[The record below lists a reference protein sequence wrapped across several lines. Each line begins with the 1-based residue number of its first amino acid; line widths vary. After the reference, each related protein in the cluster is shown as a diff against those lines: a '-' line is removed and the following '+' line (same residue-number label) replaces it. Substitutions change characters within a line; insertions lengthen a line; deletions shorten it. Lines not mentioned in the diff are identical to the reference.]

1 LNVMF
6 YKSFTMRNANV
17 TIQKMLFIVCLLGL
31 SSFSLRAQ
39 DKTVA
44 VKNLVDSGEFIF
56 HAQTAMPSSG
66 PTKQLTSEYDVRLSK
81 NAFVSHLPYFGRAYS
96 APYGSGNGGF
106 NFTSK
111 DFAYSSKTR
120 KKGGWEISIK
130 PKDVTDVREFLLTV
144 SESGHGTLRAMSN
157 NRQPISFTGYVT
169 EFKQPADH

>member
-1 LNVMF
+1 LNVKL
-6 YKSFTMRNANV
+6 YKLFTMRNRNV
-17 TIQKMLFIVCLLGL
+17 TINKILLIVFLVGL
-31 SSFSLRAQ
+31 NSFTLHAQ
-39 DKTVA
+39 DKTA
-44 VKNLVDSGEFIF
+44 AIKNLVDSGEFIF

-96 APYGSGNGGF
+96 APYGSGDGGF

-120 KKGGWEISIK
+120 KKGGWEISIT

-144 SESGHGTLRAMSN
+144 SENGYGTLQAMSN
-157 NRQPISFTGYVT
+157 NRRPISFTGYVT
-169 EFKQPADH
+169 DLKQLADH

>member
-1 LNVMF
+1 
-6 YKSFTMRNANV
+6 MRNANI
-17 TIQKMLFIVCLLGL
+17 TIPKLLFIVCVVGL
-31 SSFSLRAQ
+31 SSFNLLAQ

-44 VKNLVDSGEFIF
+44 IKNLVDSGEFVF

-96 APYGSGNGGF
+96 APYGSGDGGF

-120 KKGGWEISIK
+120 KKGGWEITIK

-144 SESGHGTLRAMSN
+144 SEKGYGTLQVMSN
-157 NRQPISFTGYVT
+157 NRRPISFTGYVT
-169 EFKQPADH
+169 ELKQPADH